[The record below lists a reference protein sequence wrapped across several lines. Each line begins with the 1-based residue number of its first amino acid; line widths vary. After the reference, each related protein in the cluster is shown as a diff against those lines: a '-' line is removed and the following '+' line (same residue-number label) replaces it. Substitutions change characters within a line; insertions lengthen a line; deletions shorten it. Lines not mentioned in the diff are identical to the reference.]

1 MRNVGSSELKNIKL
15 AGQRKSYRLSHSHN
29 LKNEGNLF
37 LSINKMH
44 FCQMHKVCLYI
55 EVISVSN
62 ELSIKATKMLHY
74 KGVQMLNTLN
84 LLC

>member
-1 MRNVGSSELKNIKL
+1 MGSSELKNIKL
-15 AGQRKSYRLSHSHN
+15 AGQRTSYRLSHSHN
-29 LKNEGNLF
+29 LKMEG
-37 LSINKMH
+37 IY
-44 FCQMHKVCLYI
+44 FCQFKQMRTVCLYI

-62 ELSIKATKMLHY
+62 ELSIKANRMLHY

>member
-1 MRNVGSSELKNIKL
+1 MGSSELKNIKL
-15 AGQRKSYRLSHSHN
+15 AGQRTSYRLSHSHN
-29 LKNEGNLF
+29 LKKWKEFIFVNLTKC
-37 LSINKMH
+37 I
-44 FCQMHKVCLYI
+44 QYWGRVI

-62 ELSIKATKMLHY
+62 ELSIKANRMLHY